1 MLQYRFEM
9 ERVLTVPAGAFRPAP
24 RVESSV
30 VRMVPFAR
38 LPHPAADESALGKIV
53 AAAFAQ
59 RRKTLRN
66 ALRAHFRATDFERLR
81 VNAGLRA
88 QDLRVEDFVR
98 LADEILNR

>member
-1 MLQYRFEM
+1 
-9 ERVLTVPAGAFRPAP
+9 V
-24 RVESSV
+24 
-30 VRMVPFAR
+30 
-38 LPHPAADESALGKIV
+38 ALGKIV

-66 ALRAHFRATDFERLR
+66 ALRAHFKAADFERLG

-98 LADEILNR
+98 LADGILSR